1 MTDAR
6 LDHPTV
12 RRWAG
17 AAVGVL
23 ESCRSQIDAANVFP
37 VADSDTGTNLLLTLR
52 GGLAALDAG
61 TAAEARTP
69 LEALAHGALVSA
81 RGNSGIIL
89 SEFLR
94 GFASCLADGALPL
107 EAGALAQAIVC
118 GADRATAAVAMPV
131 EGTIL
136 TAARSAGQSALHAAE
151 VSAGGAAG
159 AGGARSAGVA
169 NVLEAACAGSRGA
182 LVRSPAELSALAR
195 AGVLDAGAY
204 GFTLVLEALREV
216 LVGGAPD
223 AAMPELGTAVPG
235 ARTAAHPPEAHAQ
248 QGAGDQCEHDSAL
261 DGDVEV
267 MFVMH
272 DRRPGDHAR
281 ALRERLSA
289 IGGSV
294 VVVGG
299 DGTWQAHVHTDDPA
313 AAVVAAPGADVRQIC
328 VRHLV
333 AQVTGE
339 ETLRGVVAGV
349 VSPGLLLEVA
359 RTGAVVLHRT
369 GGPWEASE
377 LTRVIEDTGS
387 GHVAVLVR
395 ADAAA
400 AVVRAQDS
408 LGAAVPSLD
417 VVTVANDLDVVVALT
432 AAVESGVSGQ
442 DAVGQMRA
450 ALARAWTAEVTA
462 AEATHVLA
470 AAAPSDAPEV
480 VLALWDDDAPAPA
493 REQVRAAAGERW
505 PAAEVVDLASGLPG
519 DRVILGLAW

>member
-1 MTDAR
+1 MTEAR
-6 LDHPTV
+6 LDLPTV
-12 RRWAG
+12 RRWAV

-52 GGLAALDAG
+52 GGLAALDPED
-61 TAAEARTP
+61 AATVHRSP

-94 GFASCLADGALPL
+94 GFASCLADDGRPL
-107 EAGALAQAIVC
+107 APTALAGAIVC
-118 GADRATAAVAMPV
+118 GADRATAAVASPV

-136 TAARSAGQSALHAAE
+136 TAARSAGQAALR
-151 VSAGGAAG
+151 AAG
-159 AGGARSAGVA
+159 APADDAPAAGPGVRLA
-169 NVLEAACAGSRGA
+169 AVLDAACAGSRGA
-182 LVRSPAELSALAR
+182 LVRSPAELDALAR

-216 LVGGAPD
+216 LSGAAPD
-223 AAMPELGTAVPG
+223 AAMPALGTAPPAG
-235 ARTAAHPPEAHAQ
+235 SAAAGPDARPEDTCGHE
-248 QGAGDQCEHDSAL
+248 GAL

-267 MFVMH
+267 MFVAH

-281 ALRERLSA
+281 TLRERLSKV
-289 IGGSV
+289 GNSV

-313 AAVVAAPGADVRQIC
+313 AAVAVAPGADVRQIC

-333 AQVTGE
+333 AQVTGAD
-339 ETLRGVVAGV
+339 TLRGVVAGV

-369 GGPWEASE
+369 GGPWDASE
-377 LTRVIEDTGS
+377 LVRVIEDTGA

-400 AVVRAQDS
+400 ALVRAQDS
-408 LGAAVPSLD
+408 LGTSVAGLD

-432 AAVESGVSGQ
+432 AAVESGASGPE
-442 DAVGQMRA
+442 AVEQMRVG
-450 ALARAWTAEVTA
+450 LTRAWTSATTA
-462 AEATHVLA
+462 PDAARVLD
-470 AAAPSDAPEV
+470 AAAPPHTPELA
-480 VLALWDDDAPAPA
+480 LALWDDDAPPA
-493 REQVRAAAGERW
+493 ARDQVRAAAGERW
-505 PAAEVVDLASGLPG
+505 PGVELVDLASGLPG
-519 DRVILGLAW
+519 DGVILGLAW